1 MPGSFLSD
9 ANDIVLHNAT
19 VSSNSNSTA
28 TSTAGLALG
37 NIYRLQVVVGTPITD
52 ADETLRIIL
61 QGSDASNFST
71 GNQVPYGTLN
81 LVDNDEGLTY
91 YIEFRPQHQYIRCNF
106 VVGGTTPSFPITVTI
121 RERNF
126 KVTKD
131 DASGQLF

>member
-1 MPGSFLSD
+1 MPGSLVSD
-9 ANDIVLHNAT
+9 ANDIQLHNAA

-28 TSTAGLALG
+28 TSTAGLVLG
-37 NIYRLQVVVGTPITD
+37 CLYRLQVVVGTPITD
-52 ADETLRIIL
+52 ADEVCRVIL

-81 LVDNDEGLTY
+81 LVDGDEGLTY
-91 YIEFRPQHQYIRCNF
+91 YIDFRPQHQYIRCNF
-106 VVGGTTPSFPITVTI
+106 VVGGTTPSFPVTITV
-121 RERNF
+121 RESTF